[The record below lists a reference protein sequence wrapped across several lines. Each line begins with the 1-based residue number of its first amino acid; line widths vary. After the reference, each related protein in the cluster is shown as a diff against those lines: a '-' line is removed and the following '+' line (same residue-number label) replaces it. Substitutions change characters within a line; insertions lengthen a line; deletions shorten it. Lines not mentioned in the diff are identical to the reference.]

1 MTGKKRYRKM
11 IPAAILCIVGIIVF
25 ALLWQ
30 NRAPQE
36 GREESSES
44 SGETTAKEEQWR
56 AAETTPLGKYPETV
70 EYTLGKISGANNSN
84 LPIGDT

>member
-11 IPAAILCIVGIIVF
+11 IPAAVLCIVGIIVF

-36 GREESSES
+36 GREASSES
-44 SGETTAKEEQWR
+44 SGETTAKEEQ
-56 AAETTPLGKYPETV
+56 
-70 EYTLGKISGANNSN
+70 
-84 LPIGDT
+84 